1 MKNWA
6 YMQDLRKQLE
16 SAIQRAKAIKNSWY
30 NHRTAADRRGIKA
43 TNSEI
48 KTVQNYARASV

>member
-1 MKNWA
+1 MENWA

-16 SAIQRAKAIKNSWY
+16 YAIPRAKAISWY
-30 NHRTAADRRGIKA
+30 NRSDAERREIKA
-43 TNSEI
+43 TQSQI